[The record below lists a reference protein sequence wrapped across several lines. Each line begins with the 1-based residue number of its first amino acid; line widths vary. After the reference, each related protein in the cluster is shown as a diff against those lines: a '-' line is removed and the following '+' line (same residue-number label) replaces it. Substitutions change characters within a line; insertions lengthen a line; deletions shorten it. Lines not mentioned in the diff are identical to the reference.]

1 MKQHRSIENLAKL
14 FFPIIR
20 TRVTV
25 PSLTYWKF
33 VGWSQ
38 LNLPCLTSTPLE
50 AVTLDLDSGLASAES
65 EDGDNSMQ
73 LMGQHIHFLGCKGH
87 VRGPWQIVGKVDN
100 IWTITYHI
108 NQLVQQNSMTCLD
121 AGWIKQL
128 CCLSPWSVRQNGC
141 ESTMQPGSVSLDRKT
156 TRVTFYYFVL
166 IWFEI

>member
-1 MKQHRSIENLAKL
+1 MKQHRKSQSQVSHTESSLAGHSW
-14 FFPIIR
+14 
-20 TRVTV
+20 T
-25 PSLTYWKF
+25 S
-33 VGWSQ
+33 
-38 LNLPCLTSTPLE
+38 PCLTSTPLE

-73 LMGQHIHFLGCKGH
+73 LIDMTYPFSWMQRTCK
-87 VRGPWQIVGKVDN
+87 GPWQIVGKVDN

-166 IWFEI
+166 IWSEIYIRI